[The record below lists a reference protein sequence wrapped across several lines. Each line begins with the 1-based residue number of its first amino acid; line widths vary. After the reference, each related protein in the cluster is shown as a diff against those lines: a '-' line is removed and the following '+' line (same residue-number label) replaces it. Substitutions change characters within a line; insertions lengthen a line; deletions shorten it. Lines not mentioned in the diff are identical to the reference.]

1 MPCPRDLLFPSTLI
15 VRILLAGTALAASLA
30 ALPAP
35 AAAAPLRIAT
45 WNLGWHVA
53 EAELGRWTA
62 QCAKTYA
69 KDEASGSWRLVAA
82 GTPGARAGWEV
93 DEGRAVLE
101 GVDLSVMPPC
111 NVYRAGRVN
120 VPVTVPAWRKR
131 NEQIAQ
137 VLRESVRA
145 DVIAFQE
152 VSGEA
157 AVREA
162 LGDAADDYRVCSFDG
177 RYKVQR
183 LAFAWRR
190 SLGASDGPC
199 EVIDALSLPQLAPR
213 DQVRPGLVLTLRV
226 DGRRLRFLTVHLK
239 SGCVSPLDRGP
250 LDAPGAAGE
259 PCPVLQ
265 QQVAPLEAA
274 LEGLARGADELV
286 LLGDFNRNLA
296 HEANAVAGAEPVRGD
311 GSRDLA
317 APRPPGV
324 PTRNLLR
331 EVNDGQPPASALQLL
346 AAECPG
352 APAVAAACSA
362 ARTRLLSP
370 DERRL
375 LAEQDGLG
383 CRNPI
388 GLDFILVSPRLAAAV
403 RSTQKVAL
411 GPYGRTRAAQPPEH
425 PQPLLAV
432 SDHCPLVAEL
442 GD

>member
-259 PCPVLQ
+259 RPRSKGWRA
-265 QQVAPLEAA
+265 APTSWCCWATSTATSRTRRTRWPAPSRCAA
-274 LEGLARGADELV
+274 TAA
-286 LLGDFNRNLA
+286 A
-296 HEANAVAGAEPVRGD
+296 TPAAVARRAPPAGRARRPGLPQPDRAGLHP
-311 GSRDLA
+311 RLA
-317 APRPPGV
+317 APRGGGAV
-324 PTRNLLR
+324 DAEGRARALR
-331 EVNDGQPPASALQLL
+331 PHPRGPAAGASAAAAGRVRPLPAGGRAGRLTAGGAGAGAAARRAGRRAAPASV
-346 AAECPG
+346 PG
-352 APAVAAACSA
+352 PCGRGRRQGATQRKLDA
-362 ARTRLLSP
+362 ARTL
-370 DERRL
+370 
-375 LAEQDGLG
+375 
-383 CRNPI
+383 
-388 GLDFILVSPRLAAAV
+388 
-403 RSTQKVAL
+403 
-411 GPYGRTRAAQPPEH
+411 PPT
-425 PQPLLAV
+425 
-432 SDHCPLVAEL
+432 
-442 GD
+442 